1 MTKGLEKS
9 DDTEKAL
16 DEKLS
21 RLNARLE
28 AMGSAVVAFSG
39 GVDSTFLAAAT
50 QRALGVRAIAV
61 TAASPSLPQG
71 DLEKARGL
79 AERIGIRHEVVFTT
93 EMEDPAYVQNDP
105 DRCYH
110 CKYELFGKL
119 RSMAQEMGLRHVAD
133 GANADDADD
142 FRPGLR
148 AGAELGVRSPLK
160 EAGLTKDDI
169 RAASRALGL
178 RTWDKPAYACLSSRF
193 PYGESITP
201 EKVAQVGRAE
211 EFLRQSLGLRQVRVR
226 HHGAVARIEVPPE
239 SIAALAEPATREII
253 VARFKELGFAYVTLD
268 LQGFRS
274 GSMNEVLGEETTGGS
289 IKT

>member
-1 MTKGLEKS
+1 MPLNIPDSVPTRLTRKIERLCEIVRS
-9 DDTEKAL
+9 L
-16 DEKLS
+16 DSVLI
-21 RLNARLE
+21 AY
-28 AMGSAVVAFSG
+28 SG
-39 GVDSTFLAAAT
+39 GVDSTFLARVAHDE
-50 QRALGVRAIAV
+50 LGENAV
-61 TAASPSLPQG
+61 TVT
-71 DLEKARGL
+71 ARSETYPESEYHEAVVL
-79 AERIGIRHEVVFTT
+79 AGEIGIRHLSIETDELAVDAFRNN
-93 EMEDPAYVQNDP
+93 PP

-201 EKVAQVGRAE
+201 EKVARVGRAE
-211 EFLRQSLGLRQVRVR
+211 EFLRRSLGLRQVRVR
-226 HHGAVARIEVPPE
+226 HHGVVARIEVPPE
-239 SIAALAEPATREII
+239 GIAALVEPATREII

-274 GSMNEVLGEETTGGS
+274 GSMNEVLGEETTGGN